1 LASPLSQFEIKT
13 IVPLELFGYDISFT
27 NSSLAMLVTVSLVFL
42 FLIIS
47 LKNSSIIPSK
57 SQSALEVSY
66 EFISGMIDDNIG
78 KEGLRYFSFIFS
90 LFMFI
95 LLGNLLGM
103 LPYSFTWTSHIIVTF
118 AISFFIFIAVTII
131 AIFKHGLIKFL
142 KFFAPSGVPKLMLI
156 LLIPIEV
163 ISYLSR
169 PISLSVRL
177 FANMM
182 AGHTLLKVIG
192 GFVFVLGAN
201 SFIVGGVLPL
211 AFLVALTGLEI
222 VIAFLQA
229 YVFAILTCL
238 YINDAIH
245 LH

>member
-27 NSSLAMLVTVSLVFL
+27 NSSLAMLVTDSLVFL

>member
-1 LASPLSQFEIKT
+1 MASPLSQFEIKT

-103 LPYSFTWTSHIIVTF
+103 LIPLLDESYNGNVC
-118 AISFFIFIAVTII
+118 ISFSFY
-131 AIFKHGLIKFL
+131 
-142 KFFAPSGVPKLMLI
+142 S
-156 LLIPIEV
+156 
-163 ISYLSR
+163 SYNYCNL
-169 PISLSVRL
+169 
-177 FANMM
+177 
-182 AGHTLLKVIG
+182 
-192 GFVFVLGAN
+192 
-201 SFIVGGVLPL
+201 
-211 AFLVALTGLEI
+211 
-222 VIAFLQA
+222 
-229 YVFAILTCL
+229 
-238 YINDAIH
+238 
-245 LH
+245 